1 MCIICYLRMSVH
13 TTLASSLCP
22 QLWFP
27 GPLCG
32 HEKRSV
38 SLPAHSKLSSQICP
52 SPGPNA
58 AFLSTET
65 AVPYPNCLHTT
76 LASF

>member
-1 MCIICYLRMSVH
+1 MHKQLERQARKFLRLKHCVHMYNIYLRMSVH

-38 SLPAHSKLSSQICP
+38 SLPMHRKLSSQI
-52 SPGPNA
+52 
-58 AFLSTET
+58 
-65 AVPYPNCLHTT
+65 
-76 LASF
+76 